1 MQTSKQISANQRRTM
16 RAMISKIEKMA
27 GDFADVDNWMLEKCE
42 EFKADAERY
51 LSELEENLA
60 GE

>member
-16 RAMISKIEKMA
+16 RAMITKIEKMA
-27 GDFADVDNWMLEKCE
+27 ADYADVDNWMMEKCE
-42 EFKADAERY
+42 MFKADAERY
-51 LSELEENLA
+51 LSELNENLQ